1 MKKIICMSLCAAS
14 LFTAVSAQAN
24 DSIDDYIDTAFEAMD
39 FNEDGRIAH
48 AEFDRFMRARLA
60 RQTAVFDDAF
70 TKLDVDSDGKISMAE
85 AAAAPRLAQNFATV
99 DKNDDGSVDKEE
111 LRAAMLR
118 AQAREQG
125 IQ

>member
-1 MKKIICMSLCAAS
+1 MKKIICMALCAAS
-14 LFTAVSAQAN
+14 FVTAASAQTA
-24 DSIDDYIDTAFEAMD
+24 DSTDDYIDTAFEAMD

-60 RQTAVFDDAF
+60 RQTAVFDEAF
-70 TKLDVDSDGKISMAE
+70 TKLDVDADGKISMAE
-85 AAAAPRLAQNFATV
+85 AEAAPLLAQHFTTV
-99 DKNDDGSVDKEE
+99 DMNEDGVVDKKE

-125 IQ
+125 IR